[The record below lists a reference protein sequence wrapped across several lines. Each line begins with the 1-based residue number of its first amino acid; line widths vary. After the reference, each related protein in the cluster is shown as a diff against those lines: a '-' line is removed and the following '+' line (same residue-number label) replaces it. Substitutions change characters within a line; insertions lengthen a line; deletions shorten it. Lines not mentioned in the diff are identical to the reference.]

1 MTLFQELK
9 KITVAYVR
17 CISAKRLYLGAYM
30 FCVHPSRL
38 FQTSCTMIVCCK
50 TKNECNK
57 KFEMHRVRI
66 LVFDT
71 YQTCPVS
78 LNIHHIT
85 EGLIMCYPLSYHP
98 PQPLNLQVVTVDFLL
113 MGHQMHGHTFNIVK
127 ENLQGLPHALA
138 RVLTQL
144 SSILGR
150 YYMHKLRVELRLNW
164 G

>member
-1 MTLFQELK
+1 
-9 KITVAYVR
+9 
-17 CISAKRLYLGAYM
+17 
-30 FCVHPSRL
+30 
-38 FQTSCTMIVCCK
+38 
-50 TKNECNK
+50 
-57 KFEMHRVRI
+57 MHRVRI

-85 EGLIMCYPLSYHP
+85 EGLIMCYPL
-98 PQPLNLQVVTVDFLL
+98 
-113 MGHQMHGHTFNIVK
+113 IVK